1 MVANRQRGMSMWS
14 TMFVVGVVAFFL
26 FVLFKL
32 IPPYLEDLKVKT
44 ALDGLLREPSAE
56 TMSKAELVERLDKRF
71 DIDNV
76 SNVKAKQLEI
86 KPMGKLKAITL
97 NYEVVVPLFYNVSL
111 LLEFNHARQ
120 VRSATE

>member
-14 TMFVVGVVAFFL
+14 TMFVVGVLAFFL

-32 IPPYLEDLKVKT
+32 IPPYLEDMKVTT
-44 ALDGLLREPSAE
+44 ALDSLLREPSAE
-56 TMSKAELVERLDKRF
+56 TMGKADLVERLDKRF

-76 SNVKAKQLEI
+76 TNVKAKQLEI

-120 VRSATE
+120 VRSTAE

>member
-14 TMFVVGVVAFFL
+14 TMFVVGVLVFFL

-32 IPPYLEDLKVKT
+32 IPPYLEDMKVKT
-44 ALDGLLREPSAE
+44 ALDGLLREPNAE
-56 TMSKAELVERLDKRF
+56 AMGKADLVERLDKRF

-76 SNVKAKQLEI
+76 TNVKAKQLEI
-86 KPMGKLKAITL
+86 RPMGKLKAITL
-97 NYEVVVPLFYNVSL
+97 SYEVVVPLFYNVSL

-120 VRSATE
+120 VRSTAE